1 MLISRSKRK
10 FTNSVDVSEAFPA
23 DRKIGEEGLFIFS
36 PFPAPARARA
46 PAHAHAVAVAVAL
59 APAPAH
65 AHAHA
70 HAVAVAVALAL
81 ARKLFKRRD
90 TEREVCGRGFEWVL
104 ECFLV
109 ATVKRKEGK
118 IKAQRRKG
126 RRVLPRC

>member
-59 APAPAH
+59 A
-65 AHAHA
+65 
-70 HAVAVAVALAL
+70 L

-109 ATVKRKEGK
+109 ATVKRK
-118 IKAQRRKG
+118 G
-126 RRVLPRC
+126 RQ